1 MATTLQLSLE
11 QLTKLARRGAVAIV
25 AEIEAE
31 VAQIRRAFPG
41 PSVSG
46 ETGVTRRNGRS
57 SRRRGKLSAAGRAAI
72 AAAQKAR
79 WAKIKKGKKASTRKR
94 KGMSPA
100 ARKAVGERMR
110 KYWAAKRAAKA
121 GAKK

>member
-1 MATTLQLSLE
+1 MVTSLQLSLE
-11 QLTKLARRGAVAIV
+11 QITKLARRGAVAVV

-31 VAQIRRAFPG
+31 VASIRRAFPDG
-41 PSVSG
+41 GASA
-46 ETGVTRRNGRS
+46 ETDAIRRKGRNGQ
-57 SRRRGKLSAAGRAAI
+57 RRGKLSPAGRAAI

-79 WAKIKKGKKASTRKR
+79 WAKIKKRNKGGTRKR
-94 KGMSPA
+94 EGMSAA

-110 KYWAAKRAAKA
+110 KYWAARRAAKS